1 MNATAFQLSDSE
13 FRAIRDLV
21 QARFAICLTDQK
33 RSLITGRLSG
43 LLRKL
48 NLSTFKDFYKLV
60 VEDRSGETL
69 GQLIDR
75 ISTNHTFFY
84 RESEHFEFF
93 SEFFVKSM
101 LKSDRTFQE
110 TPRIWDAG
118 CSSGEE
124 PYTLAMLL
132 AEASPTILGA
142 STPLILA
149 TDISAQALNKATT
162 ACYSTEN
169 VQRLPAILKKKYLH
183 PNGEGMLKV
192 DPDIQ
197 KLVLYRRLNLTRDS
211 FPFKSQFH
219 TIFCRNVMIYFE
231 PEFRL
236 KLVSQFIDWLVPGG
250 YLFIGHS
257 ESLGRAVP
265 NLKYIKPAVYR
276 KVD

>member
-1 MNATAFQLSDSE
+1 MNATSFQLSDSE

-21 QARFAICLTDQK
+21 HARFAISLTEQK

-43 LLRKL
+43 LLRKH
-48 NLSTFKDFYKLV
+48 NLSNFKDFYKLV
-60 VEDRSGETL
+60 VEDRTGETL

-93 SEFFVKSM
+93 AEHVIKPM
-101 LKSDRTFQE
+101 LKPDRTFLE

-132 AEASPTILGA
+132 AEASPSILGS

-149 TDISAQALNKATT
+149 TDISAQALSKATS
-162 ACYSTEN
+162 ARYGSEN
-169 VQRLPAILKKKYLH
+169 AQRLPAVLKKKYLH
-183 PNGEGMLKV
+183 PDGDGMVKI
-192 DPDIQ
+192 DPNIQ
-197 KLVLYRRLNLTRDS
+197 KLVLYRRLNLTRDT
-211 FPFKSQFH
+211 FPFKARFH

-231 PEFRL
+231 PDFRL
-236 KLVSQFIDWLVPGG
+236 KLVSKFMEWLVPGG

-257 ESLGRAVP
+257 ESLGRAMP
-265 NLKYIKPAVYR
+265 DLKYIKPAVYR